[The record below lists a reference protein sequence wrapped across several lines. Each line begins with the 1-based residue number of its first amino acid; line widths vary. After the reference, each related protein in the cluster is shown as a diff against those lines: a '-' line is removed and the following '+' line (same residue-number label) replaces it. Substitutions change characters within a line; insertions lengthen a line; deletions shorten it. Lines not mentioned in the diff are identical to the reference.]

1 MLEGSLKKWLSPSGL
16 PLFIGKKPGMYT
28 KNELMFPHHVIPML
42 RNLRGPEWRNLVDRV
57 LAVPE
62 NDEQSLAFVLMMVRL
77 NGCMACE
84 TDSYRAM
91 RGCDACA
98 IQTLRRFKGPDRELL
113 RAYQQALEDVHRHL
127 VKNGKAV
134 VVVGEV
140 A

>member
-1 MLEGSLKKWLSPSGL
+1 
-16 PLFIGKKPGMYT
+16 MYT

-42 RNLRGPEWRNLVDRV
+42 RSLRGPEWRNLVDRV

-62 NDEQSLAFVLMMVRL
+62 DDEQSLAFVLMMVRL

-98 IQTLRRFKGPDRELL
+98 IQTLRRYKGPDRELL
-113 RAYQQALEDVHRHL
+113 RAYQQALDDVHRYM
-127 VKNGKAV
+127 VKIGKAV
-134 VVVGEV
+134 VTVGEV